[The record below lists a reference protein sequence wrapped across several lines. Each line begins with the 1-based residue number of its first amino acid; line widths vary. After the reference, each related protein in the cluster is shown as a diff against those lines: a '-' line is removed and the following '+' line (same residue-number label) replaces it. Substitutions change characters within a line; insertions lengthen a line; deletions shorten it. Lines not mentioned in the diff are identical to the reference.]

1 MESTID
7 IRKKIHEFID
17 HADEQILHIINEI
30 ITTESKKKGLS
41 EDHKAILDERL
52 QEHVENPTAGNSW
65 SDVRQEL
72 RKEYGL

>member
-17 HADEQILHIINEI
+17 QADERILHIINEI
-30 ITTESKKKGLS
+30 ITTDSKEKGLS
-41 EDHKAILDERL
+41 ENHKAILDERL
-52 QEHVENPTAGNSW
+52 QEHLENPTSGKSW
-65 SDVRQEL
+65 NDVRQEL